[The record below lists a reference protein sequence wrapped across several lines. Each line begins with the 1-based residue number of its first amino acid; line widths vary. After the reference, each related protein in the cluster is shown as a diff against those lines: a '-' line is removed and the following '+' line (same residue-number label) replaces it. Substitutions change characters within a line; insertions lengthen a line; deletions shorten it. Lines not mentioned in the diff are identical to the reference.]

1 MLDAAVGWVTMKKD
15 DIALRCN
22 TRSMEML
29 FCIEFT
35 EPKKVL

>member
-1 MLDAAVGWVTMKKD
+1 MLDAAVGCVTMKD

-22 TRSMEML
+22 IRSMEML